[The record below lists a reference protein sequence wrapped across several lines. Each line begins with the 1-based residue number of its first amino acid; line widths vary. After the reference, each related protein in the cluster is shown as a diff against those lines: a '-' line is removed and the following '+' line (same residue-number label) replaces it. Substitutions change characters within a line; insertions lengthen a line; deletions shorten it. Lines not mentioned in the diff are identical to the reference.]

1 MLPIYQDIDRTQLIA
16 DKRRLGS
23 ANLFG
28 IIAYTDANPCIK
40 KLLRDKDYWD
50 CFDSLSCGWIVYA
63 IRPEYGKRVSFH
75 SIAKTD
81 KEPQFE
87 FNYDFLADFGIESG
101 EHFPTLI
108 VCALAEDNRIEA
120 IHAPIDDSSI
130 ENAGN
135 CVRQY
140 VSDITRVLQ
149 QIDDKNKSSKN
160 VLREVERELASLK
173 VKTSF
178 NKASKA
184 FIQFLTS
191 VISF

>member
-1 MLPIYQDIDRTQLIA
+1 MVPIYQDIGRTQLIA

-28 IIAYTDANPCIK
+28 IIAYTDANPSIK
-40 KLLRDKDYWD
+40 KLLRDNDYWD
-50 CFDSLSCGWIVYA
+50 CFDSLSCGWIIYA
-63 IRPEYGKRVSFH
+63 IRPEYGKRVSCF
-75 SIAKTD
+75 AMTGAD
-81 KEPQFE
+81 KKPQFE
-87 FNYDFLADFGIESG
+87 FNYDFLADFGIDSN

-120 IHAPIDDSSI
+120 IRVPIDDSSVDI
-130 ENAGN
+130 AGKN
-135 CVRQY
+135 LRQ
-140 VSDITRVLQ
+140 VISDITRVLLE
-149 QIDDKNKSSKN
+149 IDDNNKSSKN